1 MWRKPQHH
9 MDIDHTHDH
18 VHWVELFYD
27 LIHVVTIFL
36 LGNYL
41 SHHLSLDGFFVFAGL
56 FIALWFAWGD
66 LSVFNMSAPISGTAS
81 PCQC

>member
-1 MWRKPQHH
+1 MALNDHPMWRKPQHH
-9 MDIDHTHDH
+9 HDLENTHDH

-41 SHHLSLDGFFVFAGL
+41 SDHLDLQGF
-56 FIALWFAWGD
+56 
-66 LSVFNMSAPISGTAS
+66 
-81 PCQC
+81 